1 MNIAEILKYCPR
13 DYRLYSPLFG
23 EVTFYNI
30 TETKI
35 RVYNLNKYCIY
46 DFNHD
51 GTFNVVN
58 GVESTRE
65 CMLFPSKDQRDWSK
79 FRLPAKRGDIMMLP
93 NGTRSFIFKDY
104 ECIDEENQ
112 LNICVDYYC
121 GINED
126 NKLKI
131 KSYRNI
137 YSRWT
142 SKFIIPASEEAKKKL
157 FDKIAEAGYKW
168 NANTLELEKLEFEF
182 KEGNV
187 IKDNKN
193 NLYLIVDTNV
203 RPKIGCVLNQDMKL
217 TILNR
222 ITTLASTEFALA
234 TEKERNTLYLALV
247 REDYQYD
254 KKQHKLVKQEFKPFD
269 KVLVRD
275 DIHDKWS
282 IGQFSYY
289 DEENEDFPYI
299 CMNGCYYYCI
309 PYEGNEY
316 LLGTTDFPT

>member
-79 FRLPAKRGDIMMLP
+79 FRLPTKPGDIMMMIDGSYP
-93 NGTRSFIFKDY
+93 FITTNVFNK
-104 ECIDEENQ
+104 NAP
-112 LNICVDYYC
+112 ICYC
-121 GINED
+121 SIGSD
-126 NKLKI
+126 GKLVVHHTW
-131 KSYRNI
+131 YNNF
-137 YSRWT
+137 Y
-142 SKFIIPASEEAKKKL
+142 IPASEEAKKKL

-168 NANTLELEKLEFEF
+168 NADALELEKIESKF
-182 KEGNV
+182 KEGDVIVDKLDNLCLVSKIKNNNV
-187 IKDNKN
+187 IIVIAV
-193 NLYLIVDTNV
+193 LYTNDTLETYNSGV
-203 RPKIGCVLNQDMKL
+203 VERCSLEVTL
-217 TILNR
+217 TSTANR
-222 ITTLASTEFALA
+222 NRLLS
-234 TEKERNTLYLALV
+234 ALV
-247 REDYQYD
+247 RKGYKYD
-254 KKQHKLVKQEFKPFD
+254 EKQHKLIKQEFKPFD

-282 IGQFSYY
+282 ISQFSYY
-289 DEENEDFPYI
+289 DEENEDFSYI
-299 CMNGCYYYCI
+299 CMNGCYHYCI

-316 LLGTTDFPT
+316 LLGTTDSPT

>member
-23 EVTFYNI
+23 EVTFDNI

-51 GTFNVVN
+51 GTFNVVK

-79 FRLPAKRGDIMMLP
+79 FRLPTKPGDIMMMVDGSCP
-93 NGTRSFIFKDY
+93 FITTNVFNK
-104 ECIDEENQ
+104 NAP
-112 LNICVDYYC
+112 ICYC
-121 GINED
+121 SIGSD
-126 NKLKI
+126 GKLVVHHTW
-131 KSYRNI
+131 YNNF
-137 YSRWT
+137 Y
-142 SKFIIPASEEAKKKL
+142 IPASEEAKKKL

-168 NANTLELEKLEFEF
+168 NADTLELEKLEFEF

-217 TILNR
+217 TILNGV
-222 ITTLASTEFALA
+222 TTLASTEFALA
-234 TEKERNTLYLALV
+234 TEKERNTLYSALV
-247 REDYQYD
+247 REGYQYD

-275 DIHDKWS
+275 DINDKWS
-282 IGQFSYY
+282 INLFSYY
-289 DEENEDFPYI
+289 DEEDQNFPYI
-299 CMNGCYYYCI
+299 CISGHYEHCI

-316 LLGTTDFPT
+316 LLDTTDSPTCVNKKE